1 MVSAI
6 IAVLPTALEAKA
18 TAADTAAM
26 APAKVATARER
37 AASAPTAID
46 AVTDTD
52 TNKFNADTDNKATDT
67 DRALEA
73 NLPRAS

>member
-6 IAVLPTALEAKA
+6 IAALPTALEAKA

-46 AVTDTD
+46 AVTVTD
-52 TNKFNADTDNKATDT
+52 KFKADTDNKATDT